1 MPSNWFL
8 EFKTKIKHINL
19 FKDIDETNEEDIKN
33 QKYPQLSFLFLVEQ
47 PSLSDYKQLE
57 EKYSNTLLCPC
68 TSVSNEYNKFI
79 SSFTPTFNQVCLSD
93 FVSDEWLNYVNYRL
107 FLEPQYHFYWDFR
120 HLAYGFFAM
129 LRTLCVLAKQTI
141 DDELISFYSTILLTE
156 NTISEDIFL
165 ANINAIRDQFKNAS
179 AHDFI
184 ITLDSIILMGLVSD
198 VVINRLETNWKL
210 VLFSSSNNTFF
221 TGWANLLYTLDENC
235 VHPTSVYC
243 STTSGIYFR
252 KLSNET
258 SSNLTWAKY
267 RAELQFEVPGVLVG
281 PFILTAVLQSN
292 LACLY
297 NESCLSNLNTYLNDS
312 LSPFNATSLTMPP
325 SASPFP
331 TINDLAE
338 KLMVDSWQ
346 LNSSYQHYFNAC
358 HPLTCTYTYS
368 HQFDVLF
375 IITTVISFI
384 GGIVTVL
391 MIVILPT
398 VTFLRKK
405 VKNFKRL
412 LSSSLEVVPHETN
425 IERHAVG
432 DITEQQIS
440 LFVKIKMFLLNLNF
454 FLDSDENSEWH
465 SYGQRLSTRFFIISL
480 IIAFFIL
487 ILYASTYSVTK
498 TITINKPSIDL
509 YFTLQDKY
517 PQTLTCPCSS
527 TTNEHSQFISF
538 QPTFHPVCH
547 SDFVTTNWSNYLIAI
562 NGDGIY
568 YLDFRYTNSAFFP
581 TISSFCQISLKT
593 INNEIFIFN
602 STKYVTKSVQ
612 EIDLFNSQTQ
622 QLISDMK
629 QTTANLFP
637 LSISMLRQTVWGN
650 VLFSVLTYNY
660 IPDPPNDYDYNSAT
674 NPHDLDLVFYPVYY
688 QSSNNTNCSC
698 KIHPTTCNVLS
709 SITYVNHTTETY
721 KNLFTV
727 PGFYTGCYASEATFR
742 SNFECF
748 FNQTCLQTIYN
759 LTYLR
764 SKHPFYAT
772 AMQLNS
778 SHYDVTTSVEDI
790 IDNLMVEEWNNETSF
805 QFYYKQCN
813 PYLCSYSYDVKGDIS
828 YVIAVTFGLIGGLT
842 TILKIIIPSIV
853 LMIRRWRQKRRIGI
867 NQPIMNQDIQTTT
880 TGQKLKISILTFNLF
895 KNRNKRSEEQLQ
907 QQRFSTRL
915 FFIITLITLII
926 LVFYVSFQNIT
937 HTIIK
942 NKPTIIEFNKLY
954 QEYPNTIQCP
964 CQTYSITYEQ
974 FITFQPHLHSTCSST
989 FVDETS
995 LWLIIDYPQAMLSG
1009 NNGAPTYSTRKD
1021 DFRQIGSP
1029 FFQLLNS
1036 FCNLSSKTMNAELT
1050 TFYSSRFIT
1059 LNLITFEQFQIQ
1071 INQLINQ
1078 FIKNTARSFINSL
1091 FFAENMTTANMFFSA
1106 SQSDSLLSSG
1116 SPLYEY
1122 DNYLDYQYIYD
1133 RTDQVYN
1140 SNETGID
1147 CDCQSTPWCIQ
1158 QAIIYDLDTTT
1169 QLFSPPGIFV
1179 GCYLVEAVL
1188 QSDLRCFFDID
1199 CLQQLIDSLS
1209 LVNISASDIILNS
1222 TASHYQE
1229 KSSLLEIVSNLMVEE
1244 WNNQTFYDNYF
1255 NICQP
1260 SVCTATYISR
1270 GNIIYIITTTI
1281 GLIGGLTKV
1290 YKFIV
1295 PIFIKITVRVIIP
1308 FLRKK
1313 CDSYEYVEIMNE
1325 NYTNILY
1332 NLKDEFILKQD
1343 TQDIIID
1350 ASGAT
1355 ESSSSLDSTISV
1367 TLSSIET
1374 DAIFTAPITTLAM
1387 ATDTTEPTSTTT
1399 STTRATAT
1407 ETTEPTTT
1415 TTTTTTTTET
1425 ASDTITTT
1433 TTTTTPTNITDA
1445 TTTETTSDTIT
1456 SATTNT
1462 SSSLPQLYLQLLH
1475 LQLPQLTS
1483 TTIPIVCNDITEV
1496 EYPNNTCI
1504 SKSEAQRN
1512 TYGLL
1517 KNNTGTSVEKAG
1529 NLSLYFSSIARP
1541 NAEIDGNYVLNP
1553 NDINGIVKNL
1563 TDIKDPINSTASLIV
1578 LRSFDGNRSNTNF
1591 GASFLHGV
1599 GGRTVE
1605 NINDSQISRMDMS
1618 IAGIATNIDS
1628 DNIKSLNI
1636 LIIDDP
1642 FTYENFSTSST
1653 KRLASSV
1660 VVMTAV
1666 QKSAFRSLVPMN
1678 IDLYFNDHSH
1688 EGSKIIETYK
1698 CGYYNTTALAWNEIG
1713 CSERN
1718 FNSNSKGY

>member
-1 MPSNWFL
+1 MPPNWFL
-8 EFKTKIKHINL
+8 EFKTKIKRINL
-19 FKDIDETNEEDIKN
+19 FQDIDKTNEEDIKN
-33 QKYPQLSFLFLVEQ
+33 QKVSTIIFLILFTILIVALFLYSSLTSITKTVVVEQ
-47 PSLSDYKQLE
+47 PSLFDYTQLE
-57 EKYSNTLLCPC
+57 EKYSNTLLCAC

-79 SSFTPTFNQVCLSD
+79 SSFTPTFNQVCSSD

-107 FLEPQYHFYWDFR
+107 LPETQYHFYWDFR

-425 IERHAVG
+425 IERQAVG

-954 QEYPNTIQCP
+954 QEYPSTIQCP
-964 CQTYSITYEQ
+964 CQTYSITYED
-974 FITFQPHLHSTCSST
+974 FITFQPHLHSICSST

-1106 SQSDSLLSSG
+1106 SQSDSLLSSA

-1313 CDSYEYVEIMNE
+1313 CGMNNNGEI
-1325 NYTNILY
+1325 
-1332 NLKDEFILKQD
+1332 
-1343 TQDIIID
+1343 
-1350 ASGAT
+1350 
-1355 ESSSSLDSTISV
+1355 
-1367 TLSSIET
+1367 
-1374 DAIFTAPITTLAM
+1374 
-1387 ATDTTEPTSTTT
+1387 
-1399 STTRATAT
+1399 
-1407 ETTEPTTT
+1407 
-1415 TTTTTTTTET
+1415 
-1425 ASDTITTT
+1425 
-1433 TTTTTPTNITDA
+1433 
-1445 TTTETTSDTIT
+1445 
-1456 SATTNT
+1456 
-1462 SSSLPQLYLQLLH
+1462 
-1475 LQLPQLTS
+1475 
-1483 TTIPIVCNDITEV
+1483 
-1496 EYPNNTCI
+1496 
-1504 SKSEAQRN
+1504 
-1512 TYGLL
+1512 
-1517 KNNTGTSVEKAG
+1517 
-1529 NLSLYFSSIARP
+1529 
-1541 NAEIDGNYVLNP
+1541 
-1553 NDINGIVKNL
+1553 
-1563 TDIKDPINSTASLIV
+1563 
-1578 LRSFDGNRSNTNF
+1578 
-1591 GASFLHGV
+1591 
-1599 GGRTVE
+1599 
-1605 NINDSQISRMDMS
+1605 
-1618 IAGIATNIDS
+1618 
-1628 DNIKSLNI
+1628 
-1636 LIIDDP
+1636 
-1642 FTYENFSTSST
+1642 
-1653 KRLASSV
+1653 
-1660 VVMTAV
+1660 
-1666 QKSAFRSLVPMN
+1666 
-1678 IDLYFNDHSH
+1678 
-1688 EGSKIIETYK
+1688 
-1698 CGYYNTTALAWNEIG
+1698 
-1713 CSERN
+1713 
-1718 FNSNSKGY
+1718 